1 LQGVGLNEMTTQD
14 KPAGSQFVF
23 AGGEGGMQQLIVK
36 KVWVEQPMLL
46 QSPIILRLTHN
57 SGLHGEEE

>member
-1 LQGVGLNEMTTQD
+1 MTTQD